1 MSNARTILVVDCDE
15 TTQVLVAAQAARLGF
30 ACSAVDSSEAAL
42 AAVERGEPALAIV
55 AVELPGLNGLG
66 LLQTLHERFE
76 TLPIIL
82 TSSKYADPVGRAAG
96 LMLGA
101 DDYLVKP
108 LDPAELAA
116 RLRRS
121 LRLSARPA
129 GKDLS
134 ADPAID
140 SGDLS
145 RREHQILLLLAEG
158 KTQKQIATALVLS
171 PTTVATHI
179 QNTLRKLGVHSR
191 TQAVVAAYRDGLVGT
206 ASARSVS
213 RYSTRGGLASTTVRV
228 SSPASSRSA
237 SRVASVP
244 GGIGPIA

>member
-1 MSNARTILVVDCDE
+1 MSNAGTILVVDCDK
-15 TTQVLVAAQAARLGF
+15 TTQALVGAQAERLGF

-42 AAVERGEPALAIV
+42 AAAEKDEPALAVI

-66 LLQTLHERFE
+66 LLHALHERFA

-116 RLRRS
+116 RMLRSLRRS
-121 LRLSARPA
+121 HRP
-129 GKDLS
+129 GGRDLP
-134 ADPAID
+134 ADPSSD

-145 RREHQILLLLAEG
+145 RREHEILLLLAEG
-158 KTQKQIATALVLS
+158 KSEAEIAAALVLS
-171 PTTVATHI
+171 PKTVATHI

-191 TQAVVAAYRDGLVGT
+191 TQAVAAAYRDGLVT
-206 ASARSVS
+206 AGRS
-213 RYSTRGGLASTTVRV
+213 
-228 SSPASSRSA
+228 
-237 SRVASVP
+237 
-244 GGIGPIA
+244 

>member
-1 MSNARTILVVDCDE
+1 MSNAGTILVVECDK
-15 TTQVLVAAQAARLGF
+15 TTQVLVAAQAERLGF

-42 AAVERGEPALAIV
+42 AAVEKDEPALAIV

-66 LLQTLHERFE
+66 LLHALHQRFE

-108 LDPAELAA
+108 LDPAELGA
-116 RLRRS
+116 RMRRS
-121 LRLSARPA
+121 LLRSARPA
-129 GKDLS
+129 GKDLP
-134 ADPAID
+134 ADPSID
-140 SGDLS
+140 TGDLS
-145 RREHQILLLLAEG
+145 RREHEILLLLAEG

-171 PTTVATHI
+171 PKTVATHI

-191 TQAVVAAYRDGLVGT
+191 AQAVVAAYRDGFVGT
-206 ASARSVS
+206 A
-213 RYSTRGGLASTTVRV
+213 
-228 SSPASSRSA
+228 PAT
-237 SRVASVP
+237 
-244 GGIGPIA
+244 